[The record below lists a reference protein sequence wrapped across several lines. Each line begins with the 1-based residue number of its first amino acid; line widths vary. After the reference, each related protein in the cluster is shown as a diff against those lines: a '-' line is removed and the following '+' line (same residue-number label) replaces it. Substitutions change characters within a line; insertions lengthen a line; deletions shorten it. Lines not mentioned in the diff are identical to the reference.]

1 MDRGFLLIV
10 SGPSGVGKGTICAE
24 VLKRYS
30 DLKLSISATTRKSRE
45 CELDGVNYFFKTR
58 EEFEKEIEEDK
69 FLEYANVHGNLY
81 GTPRKFVEEQINEG
95 KIVLLEIDVQGALQ
109 VRENF
114 KDSVLLFILPPS
126 YSELEKRLRLRATD
140 SDESIKLRLKNSAD
154 EINKLKAYDYAII
167 NDNLENAV
175 DDFIS
180 ILRAESLKIKHN
192 NYLDKI
198 F

>member
-1 MDRGFLLIV
+1 MDRGFLLVV

-30 DLKLSISATTRKSRE
+30 DLRLSISATTRKSRE

-95 KIVLLEIDVQGALQ
+95 KIVLLEIDVQGAFQ
-109 VRENF
+109 VTENF